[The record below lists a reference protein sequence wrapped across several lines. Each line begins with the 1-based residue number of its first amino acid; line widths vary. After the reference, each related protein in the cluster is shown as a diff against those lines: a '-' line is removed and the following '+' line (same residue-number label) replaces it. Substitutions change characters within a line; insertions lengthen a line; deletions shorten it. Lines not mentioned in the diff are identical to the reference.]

1 MSFRFLIPLLAGV
14 ALTGSVH
21 AQGLGKLKGVVEL
34 FTSQGCASCPPAD
47 AALQRL
53 IAQGDVVALAY
64 HIDYWNYMGWND
76 TMSSRDNTDRQ
87 YAYARTLGRSNVYT
101 PQAILNGRDHLNG
114 ADFQAINL
122 KLDDLNRAGKGLTVP
137 VSAAVKGDQLEIN
150 IAAGQGKAD
159 VVVAYFDREQSVDVT
174 KGENSGHQIA
184 YMHSVS
190 DVETVGMWE
199 GKPMSLTLPANVMD
213 KAGRKGLAILLQSS
227 TPAGDPAA
235 IIGATVMTL
244 GADD

>member
-1 MSFRFLIPLLAGV
+1 MSFRFLISLLAGV

-21 AQGLGKLKGVVEL
+21 AQELGKLKGVVEL

-64 HIDYWNYMGWND
+64 HIDYWNYMGWSD
-76 TMSSRDNTDRQ
+76 TMSSKDNTDRQ

-101 PQAILNGRDHLNG
+101 PQAIINGRDHLNG
-114 ADFQAINL
+114 ADLQAINL
-122 KLDDLNRAGKGLTVP
+122 KVDDLNRAGKGLTVP
-137 VSAAVKGDQLEIN
+137 VSATMKGDQLEIK

-227 TPAGDPAA
+227 TPSGDPSA

>member
-1 MSFRFLIPLLAGV
+1 MSFRFLIPLLAGL
-14 ALTGSVH
+14 ALTGSVC
-21 AQGLGKLKGVVEL
+21 AQEAAKLKGVVEL

-47 AALQRL
+47 AALEKL

-64 HIDYWNYMGWND
+64 HIDYWNYLGWND
-76 TMSSRDNTDRQ
+76 TMSSKDNTDRQ

-101 PQAILNGRDHLNG
+101 PQAIINGRDHLNG
-114 ADFQAINL
+114 ADFQAINV
-122 KLDDLNRAGKGLTVP
+122 KLDDLSHVGKGLTVP
-137 VSAAVKGDQLEIN
+137 VSAAMKGDQLEIK
-150 IAAGQGKAD
+150 IAAGEGKAD

-174 KGENSGHQIA
+174 KGENTGHKIA

-227 TPAGDPAA
+227 TPTGDPAA
-235 IIGATVMTL
+235 ILGAAVMTL